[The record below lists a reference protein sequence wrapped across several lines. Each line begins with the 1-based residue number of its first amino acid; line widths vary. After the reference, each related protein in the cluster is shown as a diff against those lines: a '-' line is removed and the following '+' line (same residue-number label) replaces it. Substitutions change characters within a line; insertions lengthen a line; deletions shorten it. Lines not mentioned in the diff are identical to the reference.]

1 MTPSTLEDRLS
12 LSLKA
17 DGVGL
22 EPRYLT
28 PGNPESMQI
37 GYSFIQDG
45 VEFICRVDEA
55 DKETVVLVFY
65 GLSLYKAKQGC
76 NTRGLKSGFAEL
88 MWLLNYLQSKGFRR
102 IKGYIWKDTKQYPK
116 GAALERMQTFYEKM
130 GAKPVIEGQQPF
142 IIYDLRLVN
151 NFRDIKMLLKRL
163 G

>member
-1 MTPSTLEDRLS
+1 MAQSTLKDRLS
-12 LSLKA
+12 VSLKK
-17 DGVGL
+17 DGFVL

-28 PGNPESMQI
+28 PRNPDSMQI
-37 GYSFIQDG
+37 GYSFIKNG
-45 VEFICRVDEA
+45 VEFVCRVDEV
-55 DKETVVLVFY
+55 DEETVVLVFY

-102 IKGYIWKDTKQYPK
+102 IKGYIWKDPKRYPR
-116 GAALERMQTFYEKM
+116 GASLERMHTFYEKM

-142 IIYDLRLVN
+142 IVYDLRLVN
-151 NFRDIKMLLKRL
+151 NFRDISMFLKRL